1 MAPKKSIRLAS
12 ILRQDRMGDFKAVN
26 SQLDSIKAN
35 LGTTGAGI
43 GGGLTSSQNRQL
55 SAIAKY
61 TKRSTGR
68 AQAHADN
75 AEEMARTRYGTA
87 MGGVTSSLFRDTDRT
102 VLATKQVAGQAAKGA
117 GTLAK
122 GGQLGLAIEQAGAK
136 EAVASAQY
144 ATAAALKYRA
154 KQDAQLVS
162 EHQMALKEYRLERE
176 KLGLGPDGTQNQS
189 LKVVGANAP
198 ADVYALDNLM
208 TNGMDI
214 TAEQATAFGLEGG
227 AQHMTGEE
235 ASGLTAGQ
243 LSQLV
248 ADSQSITDP
257 NEAKYLVQVAKLI
270 KSGSDPTEAATEAAS
285 IVFGDVKHFN
295 VNQFN
300 KTMTKGLATQETAAL
315 NSAVGKANITDGGEA
330 ALIISALKARGFS
343 TENITAFLRERN
355 WAVTPEEIDS
365 IPASMTPTTTRLLG
379 LGETYWNNP

>member
-26 SQLDSIKAN
+26 SQIDSIKAN

-68 AQAHADN
+68 AQAHADT

-87 MGGVTSSLFRDTDRT
+87 MGGVTSSLFRDTDRA

-144 ATAAALKYRA
+144 ATAVALKYRA

-176 KLGLGPDGTQNQS
+176 KLGLGPDGSINHS
-189 LKVVGANAP
+189 LQVAGANAP
-198 ADVYALDNLM
+198 TDVAAANTIFSSGYNAEKDVLAADGSVLLAAGHY
-208 TNGMDI
+208 
-214 TAEQATAFGLEGG
+214 TAEDMKALPPGTVAQLLFSDLTIADEGEQAYVLQVVKNLRTGMTAE
-227 AQHMTGEE
+227 
-235 ASGLTAGQ
+235 
-243 LSQLV
+243 
-248 ADSQSITDP
+248 
-257 NEAKYLVQVAKLI
+257 
-270 KSGSDPTEAATEAAS
+270 EAATEAAS
-285 IVFGDVKHFN
+285 ATFGDQKHFDAAQFSKTVVAGLDKLQSDSWGSIVQDN
-295 VNQFN
+295 PENQWDTVAAIMDTGATVDEALAYARKYYPVLDKAMST
-300 KTMTKGLATQETAAL
+300 KTGA
-315 NSAVGKANITDGGEA
+315 
-330 ALIISALKARGFS
+330 
-343 TENITAFLRERN
+343 
-355 WAVTPEEIDS
+355 AVTR
-365 IPASMTPTTTRLLG
+365 AFVVTQYG
-379 LGETYWNNP
+379 TYQENQ